1 MSEILN
7 VLNSIG
13 YTSLTDFGNSW
24 RCDPLYRSFRS
35 RNSLAIKKTT
45 GQWFDHSERYGGS
58 LAKLVQKT
66 LGLASLSDTKAY
78 MGDLPI
84 TVDTRESVELTE
96 IKKFD
101 KNILIKLVK
110 DNSYWHERGISKKI
124 INIFKCGIAK
134 NGRMKDRFVFCIFD
148 KQNNLIGFSGRD
160 LSNKSDIKWKILG
173 QKKNFIFPIIKSQVK
188 INDVVLVESIGDFLS
203 LLEIGV
209 KNILVLFGVSL
220 SDSLIFE
227 LIKLDPKRIFIAM
240 NNDCQTG
247 FVGNSAA
254 NEIEIQLQSFFDKNQ
269 VFNITTE
276 INHND
281 FNGWLLKDKESLINF
296 VKNREI
302 ECNSI
307 YDFTYL
313 QDNQSN

>member
-101 KNILIKLVK
+101 KNILIKLVR
-110 DNSYWHERGISKKI
+110 DNSYWHERGITDFVLNQFEGGLAVTK
-124 INIFKCGIAK
+124 
-134 NGRMKDRFVFCIFD
+134 GRMIGRYVFPIFD
-148 KQNNLIGFSGRD
+148 ERNDLIGFSGR
-160 LSNKSDIKWKILG
+160 LIQKSDVLPKWKHIG
-173 QKKNFIFPIIKSQVK
+173 QKKNFVFPAMANKYIIESKEA
-188 INDVVLVESIGDFLS
+188 ILVESIGDCLK
-203 LLEIGV
+203 LLECGV
-209 KNILVLFGVSL
+209 RNVIVTFGVSL
-220 SDSLIFE
+220 SPKIIQHL
-227 LIKLDPKRIFIAM
+227 LKLDVNNIVISL
-240 NNDCQTG
+240 NNDEDS
-247 FVGNSAA
+247 FVGNQAA
-254 NEIEIQLQSFFDKNQ
+254 LEYQSELENYFDANQIKISLPTQKDFGDMTCEEIFEWKTKLNE
-269 VFNITTE
+269 
-276 INHND
+276 
-281 FNGWLLKDKESLINF
+281 
-296 VKNREI
+296 NR
-302 ECNSI
+302 N
-307 YDFTYL
+307 
-313 QDNQSN
+313 